1 MKYTCKVEIDE
12 LGEYYIVLPGELLKE
27 VGWNID
33 DMIEWIIEGDSIVL
47 SRKEVNKNESDS
59 SN

>member
-12 LGEYYIVLPGELLKE
+12 LGEYYIVLPDELLKE
-27 VGWNID
+27 IGWNID

-47 SRKEVNKNESDS
+47 SRKEVTKNESDS